1 MVSCLALMHSTH
13 VLVGEREA
21 FRFTACGLSIAAP
34 YAAQGVFAADSATAT
49 CEQCRYVVE
58 AQNRSTTPG
67 TTTADPKSAITRLV
81 EAGLNANDAEGLTAA
96 MNAGPATGLANE
108 ERLNRGGIMN
118 QNLAAPD
125 ALTARLRITE
135 LVDNFF
141 GRVDRGESVADL
153 LEEEAQFVTP
163 RRTTQGREAFAALL
177 LSLAQERRDKG
188 RVARHFSVN
197 VNVQDLGS
205 GQFRV
210 RSLAIVIS
218 LDSGPGAKGSMNLGD
233 HDDIVTFDSSGT
245 CRFVKR
251 TVTPASQ
258 FLLSPL
264 GDG

>member
-1 MVSCLALMHSTH
+1 
-13 VLVGEREA
+13 
-21 FRFTACGLSIAAP
+21 
-34 YAAQGVFAADSATAT
+34 
-49 CEQCRYVVE
+49 
-58 AQNRSTTPG
+58 
-67 TTTADPKSAITRLV
+67 
-81 EAGLNANDAEGLTAA
+81 
-96 MNAGPATGLANE
+96 
-108 ERLNRGGIMN
+108 MN

-153 LEEEAQFVTP
+153 LEEQAQFVTP
-163 RRTTQGREAFAALL
+163 RRTAQGREAFAALL
-177 LSLAQERRDKG
+177 LSLAQERKDKG

-233 HDDIVTFDSSGT
+233 HDDIVAFDSSGT

-251 TVTPASQ
+251 TMTPASQ